1 MTILFVLVWPLLLAL
16 LLVRDAWTCTTVR
29 WTLPL
34 AASPAL
40 VLALTGD
47 ATSSVSLPW
56 LILGSHFGLGG
67 GGPVFLLLTAL
78 LWTIA
83 GWYAPGYLGSDP
95 RLRRYA
101 FFHLFTLTGN
111 IGLVLAEDVPG
122 FYAMFA
128 LMTFASYGLVVHSGS
143 DAARRAGRIYL
154 AVAILGEALLLAAL
168 FLAIDAADSWFLH
181 DLGAAVAASPRNHT
195 IIALALFG
203 FGVKAGLLP
212 VHFWLPLAHPVA
224 PTPASA
230 VLSGAMIKAGLLGW
244 MHVLP
249 LGHGDFPGWGLTVI
263 LLGLLAAFYGVAC
276 GLAQSDPKA
285 NLAYSSISQMG
296 VMTVGIGAGL
306 GDARAWPAIA
316 TAVTLYAFNHALAKG
331 SLFLG
336 TGVSTACRGA
346 ALGKRRLVLAGLSL
360 ASLVI
365 AGAPLLGGALAK
377 NALKYPV
384 GSAAEGIVPGVGLLL
399 SLSAV
404 ATTLLLG
411 RFLLL
416 IAADMRSG
424 VPHHISRNVW
434 LAWFVGLLATT
445 AGAAWATSFFEL
457 EVHVS
462 TFQLATIWSGLWPI
476 VTGLSLLWLNAWRTR
491 RQSERGREPFPRALV
506 IPPGDVVVTLERA
519 VVASRGIYRR
529 VPGESYWHLNLVPYV
544 ERIAKSRPVQDF
556 FNHVEIQLKRWET
569 AGMMML
575 LLLMFFW
582 LVLW

>member
-1 MTILFVLVWPLLLAL
+1 MLILFVVVWPLLLAL
-16 LLVRDAWTCTTVR
+16 LLVREAWTLRTVR

-34 AASPAL
+34 AALPAF

-47 ATSSVSLPW
+47 ATSRVSLPW

-78 LWTIA
+78 LWTLA
-83 GWYAPGYLGSDP
+83 GWYAPGYLGADP

-101 FFHLFTLTGN
+101 FFHLLTLTGN

-122 FYAMFA
+122 FYATFA
-128 LMTFASYGLVVHSGS
+128 LMTFASYGLVIHSGS

-154 AVAILGEALLLAAL
+154 AVAIVGEALLLAAL
-168 FLAIDAADSWFLH
+168 FLATDAADSWLLQ
-181 DLGAAVAASPRNHT
+181 DLGAAVATSPHHHT

-249 LGHGDFPGWGLTVI
+249 LGHGDFSGWGLTVI
-263 LLGLLAAFYGVAC
+263 LLGLLAAFYGVVC
-276 GLAQSDPKA
+276 GLAQSEPKA

-296 VMTVGIGAGL
+296 IMTVGIGAGL
-306 GDARAWPAIA
+306 CDAQAWPAIA
-316 TAVTLYAFNHALAKG
+316 TAVTLYALNHALAKG

-346 ALGKRRLVLAGLSL
+346 SLARRRVVLAGLSL
-360 ASLVI
+360 AALVI
-365 AGAPLLGGALAK
+365 AGAPLLGGALTK

-384 GSAAEGIVPGVGLLL
+384 SSAAEGIVPGLGLLL

-416 IAADMRSG
+416 IAADMRSSA
-424 VPHHISRNVW
+424 PHHVGRSVW
-434 LAWFVGLLATT
+434 LAWFAGLIAT
-445 AGAAWATSFFEL
+445 AVGAAWAISFYQL
-457 EVHVS
+457 EVRVS
-462 TFQLATIWSGLWPI
+462 TFQLSSIWSALWPI
-476 VTGLSLLWLNAWRTR
+476 LVGVSLLWLDARRTR
-491 RQSERGREPFPRALV
+491 GKSEQSQGRFPAALI
-506 IPPGDVVVTLERA
+506 IPPGDIVVALERA
-519 VVASRGIYRR
+519 TVASRR
-529 VPGESYWHLNLVPYV
+529 VYGRLPGESFWHLNLVPYV

-556 FNHVEIQLKRWET
+556 FNQVEIQLKRWET
-569 AGMMML
+569 AGMML
-575 LLLMFFW
+575 LLLLLFFW
-582 LVLW
+582 LALG

>member
-1 MTILFVLVWPLLLAL
+1 MAILFVLVWPLLLAL
-16 LLVRDAWTCTTVR
+16 LLVRDTGTRPTIR

-34 AASPAL
+34 AALPAL
-40 VLALTGD
+40 VLALIGD
-47 ATSSVSLPW
+47 STSSVSLPW

-78 LWTIA
+78 LWTLA

-101 FFHLFTLTGN
+101 FFHLLTLTGN

-122 FYAMFA
+122 FYATFA
-128 LMTFASYGLVVHSGS
+128 LMTFASYGLVIHSGS

-154 AVAILGEALLLAAL
+154 AVAIMGEALLLAAL
-168 FLAIDAADSWFLH
+168 FLAADAADSWRLQ

-195 IIALALFG
+195 IIGLALFG

-249 LGHGDFPGWGLTVI
+249 LGHGNFPGWGLTVI

-276 GLAQSDPKA
+276 GLAQTEPKA

-296 VMTVGIGAGL
+296 VMTIGIGAGL
-306 GDARAWPAIA
+306 SDARAWPAIA
-316 TAVTLYAFNHALAKG
+316 TAVTLYALNHALAKG

-346 ALGKRRLVLAGLSL
+346 SRGQRRLVLAGLSL
-360 ASLVI
+360 AALVI

-377 NALKYPV
+377 DALKYPV
-384 GSAAEGIVPGVGLLL
+384 TGAAEGIVPGLGLML

-404 ATTLLLG
+404 ATTVLLG

-424 VPHHISRNVW
+424 PPHHVSRSVW
-434 LAWFVGLLATT
+434 LAWFAALMATV
-445 AGAAWATSFFEL
+445 AGAAGAISFYEL
-457 EVHVS
+457 EVNVS
-462 TFQLATIWSGLWPI
+462 TFQLKAIWSALWPI
-476 VTGLSLLWLNAWRTR
+476 LTGASLLWLHAQRTV
-491 RQSERGREPFPRALV
+491 RGSVRGQKTFSPTLI
-506 IPPGDVVVTLERA
+506 IPPGDVVIVLERGVTA
-519 VVASRGIYRR
+519 WRKIYGRL
-529 VPGESYWHLNLVPYV
+529 PGESYWHLNLASYV
-544 ERIAKSRPVQDF
+544 ERIAKSRPTQNF

-569 AGMMML
+569 AGMML
-575 LLLMFFW
+575 LLLLLSFW
-582 LVLW
+582 LALW

>member
-1 MTILFVLVWPLLLAL
+1 MAILFVLVWPLLLAL
-16 LLVRDAWTCTTVR
+16 LLVRGAWTRPTVR

-34 AASPAL
+34 AALPAL
-40 VLALTGD
+40 VLAVTGD
-47 ATSSVSLPW
+47 ATESISLPW

-67 GGPVFLLLTAL
+67 GGPIFLLLTAL
-78 LWTIA
+78 LWTLA
-83 GWYAPGYLGSDP
+83 GWYAPGYLGGDP

-101 FFHLFTLTGN
+101 FFHLLTLTGN

-122 FYAMFA
+122 FYATFA
-128 LMTFASYGLVVHSGS
+128 LMTFASYGLVIHSGS
-143 DAARRAGRIYL
+143 DAARRAGRTYL
-154 AVAILGEALLLAAL
+154 AVAIVGEALLLAAL
-168 FLAIDAADSWFLH
+168 FLAADAADSWLLQ
-181 DLGAAVAASPRNHT
+181 DLGAAVATSPRKHW

-203 FGVKAGLLP
+203 FGVKVGLLP
-212 VHFWLPLAHPVA
+212 LHFWLPLAHPVA

-276 GLAQSDPKA
+276 GLAQSESKA

-306 GDARAWPAIA
+306 SDTQAWPAIA
-316 TAVTLYAFNHALAKG
+316 TALTLYALNHAFAKG

-346 ALGKRRLVLAGLSL
+346 SVGKRRIVLAGLTL
-360 ASLVI
+360 AALVI
-365 AGAPLLGGALAK
+365 AGAPFLGGALAK
-377 NALKYPV
+377 DALKYPV
-384 GSAAEGIVPGVGLLL
+384 SSAAEGMVPGLGLML
-399 SLSAV
+399 SFSAV
-404 ATTLLLG
+404 ATTVLLG

-424 VPHHISRNVW
+424 APHPVGRSVW
-434 LAWFVGLLATT
+434 LAWFTGLIATA
-445 AGAAWATSFFEL
+445 AGAAWAISFYEL
-457 EVHVS
+457 NVNVS
-462 TFQLATIWSGLWPI
+462 TFQLSAIWSALWPI
-476 VTGLSLLWLNAWRTR
+476 LLGGGLLWLDTRRTR
-491 RQSERGREPFPRALV
+491 RRSERGQPAFPPALI
-506 IPPGDVVVTLERA
+506 IPPGDVVVALERTI
-519 VVASRGIYRR
+519 VASQRVYAR

-544 ERIAKSRPVQDF
+544 ERVAKSRPVQDF

-569 AGMMML
+569 AGMMVL
-575 LLLMFFW
+575 LLLLLFW
-582 LVLW
+582 LALW